1 MRGVTIKM
9 DDKIKVKKE
18 MLEFIKPQ
26 KIYIPLENKS
36 GIKYKKLVN
45 VGDHV
50 FKGQVVAMNESI
62 DFPIHSS
69 VSGYVVENES
79 NELNTGK
86 KVECIAI
93 ENDFKEK
100 YQEKLGSI
108 KEISNY
114 SKEEFIELLKTSE
127 ITGLGGSDFPTF
139 LKYNTDSKINYL
151 LVNGVECE
159 PYISCDKVVMSK
171 YMEKILEA
179 VDAIL
184 EIMKIKKAYIVVKS
198 SNIESQ
204 KVINKY
210 INTYPNIKLALMPD
224 MYPAGWERNI
234 VEVVLHKKY
243 DKYPVEVGAIVS
255 NVSTI
260 YAIYEMFKYN
270 RPLTER
276 VITITGPGI
285 KKKKNVKVKIGA
297 LASEIISNLDGYKN
311 IKNPLFIVGG
321 PMMGKSMPCDDV
333 VITKDVTSIIVM
345 EDHFEKNLP
354 CIKCGKCTMVCP
366 ANIMP
371 VLIMENIDNIDN
383 LKKLKC
389 NKCIGCSL
397 CSYICPSKI
406 EVREFVNIAKEK
418 VNHK

>member
-45 VGDHV
+45 VGDYV
-50 FKGQVVAMNESI
+50 FKGQVVAINESI

-69 VSGYVVENES
+69 VSGYVIENES

-224 MYPAGWERNI
+224 MYPAGWERNV

-260 YAIYEMFKYN
+260 YAIYEMLKYN
-270 RPLTER
+270 TPLTER
-276 VITITGPGI
+276 IITITGTGI
-285 KKKKNVKVKIGA
+285 RKPSNIKVKIGTK
-297 LASEIISNLDGYKN
+297 LSEIIENIEGYKD
-311 IKNPLFIVGG
+311 IKKPIFIAGG
-321 PMMGKSMPCDDV
+321 PMMGSSLPSDNLIV
-333 VITKDVTSIIVM
+333 TKDLNCILVIDDIELT
-345 EDHFEKNLP
+345 NYP
-354 CIKCGKCTMVCP
+354 CIKCGKCTNVCP
-366 ANIMP
+366 VHLLPVMIMNNIGN
-371 VLIMENIDNIDN
+371 E
-383 LKKLKC
+383 KKLKELMPQR
-389 NKCIGCSL
+389 CIECGL

-406 EVREFVNIAKEK
+406 EVREYVRIAKGR
-418 VNHK
+418 VNK

>member
-18 MLEFIKPQ
+18 MLEYIKPQ

-45 VGDHV
+45 VGDYV
-50 FKGQVVAMNESI
+50 FKGQVVAINESI

-100 YQEKLGSI
+100 YKDKLGSI

-224 MYPAGWERNI
+224 MYPAGWERNV

-243 DKYPVEVGAIVS
+243 DKYPIEVGAIVS

-260 YAIYEMFKYN
+260 YAIYEMLKYN
-270 RPLTER
+270 TPLTER
-276 VITITGPGI
+276 IITITGTGI
-285 KKKKNVKVKIGA
+285 RKPSNIKVKIGTK
-297 LASEIISNLDGYKN
+297 LSEIIENIEGYKD
-311 IKNPLFIVGG
+311 IKKPIFIAGG
-321 PMMGKSMPCDDV
+321 PMMGSSLPSDNLIV
-333 VITKDVTSIIVM
+333 TKDLNCVLVIDDIELT
-345 EDHFEKNLP
+345 NYP
-354 CIKCGKCTMVCP
+354 CIKCGKCTNVCP
-366 ANIMP
+366 VHLLPVMIMNNIGN
-371 VLIMENIDNIDN
+371 E
-383 LKKLKC
+383 KKLKELMPQ
-389 NKCIGCSL
+389 KCIECGL

-406 EVREFVNIAKEK
+406 EVREYVRIAKGR
-418 VNHK
+418 VNK

>member
-45 VGDHV
+45 VGDYV
-50 FKGQVVAMNESI
+50 FKGQVVAINESI

-69 VSGYVVENES
+69 VSGYVVENEF

-100 YQEKLGSI
+100 YKDKLGSI
-108 KEISNY
+108 KELSNY

-224 MYPAGWERNI
+224 MYPAGWERNV

-260 YAIYEMFKYN
+260 YAIYDMLKYN
-270 RPLTER
+270 TPLTER
-276 VITITGPGI
+276 IITITGTGI
-285 KKKKNVKVKIGA
+285 RKPSNIKVKIGTK
-297 LASEIISNLDGYKN
+297 LSEIIENIEGYKD
-311 IKNPLFIVGG
+311 IKKPIFIAGG
-321 PMMGKSMPCDDV
+321 PMMGSSLPNDNLIV
-333 VITKDVTSIIVM
+333 TKDLNCVLVIDDIELT
-345 EDHFEKNLP
+345 NYP
-354 CIKCGKCTMVCP
+354 CIKCGKCTNVCP
-366 ANIMP
+366 VHLLPVMIMNNIGN
-371 VLIMENIDNIDN
+371 E
-383 LKKLKC
+383 KKLKELMPQ
-389 NKCIGCSL
+389 KCIECGL

-406 EVREFVNIAKEK
+406 EVREYVRIAKGR
-418 VNHK
+418 VNK

>member
-45 VGDHV
+45 VGDYV
-50 FKGQVVAMNESI
+50 FKGQVVAINESI

-86 KVECIAI
+86 KVECISI

-100 YQEKLGSI
+100 YKDKLGSI

-224 MYPAGWERNI
+224 MYPAGWERNV

-260 YAIYEMFKYN
+260 YAIYEMLKYN
-270 RPLTER
+270 TPLTER
-276 VITITGPGI
+276 IITITGTGI
-285 KKKKNVKVKIGA
+285 RKPSNIKVKIGTK
-297 LASEIISNLDGYKN
+297 LSEIIENIEGYKD
-311 IKNPLFIVGG
+311 IKKPIFIAGG
-321 PMMGKSMPCDDV
+321 PMMGSSLPSDNLIV
-333 VITKDVTSIIVM
+333 TKDLNCVLVIDDIELT
-345 EDHFEKNLP
+345 NYP
-354 CIKCGKCTMVCP
+354 CIKCGKCTNVCP
-366 ANIMP
+366 VHLLPVMIMNNIGN
-371 VLIMENIDNIDN
+371 E
-383 LKKLKC
+383 KKLKELMPQ
-389 NKCIGCSL
+389 KCIECGL

-406 EVREFVNIAKEK
+406 EVREYVRIAKGR
-418 VNHK
+418 VNK

>member
-45 VGDHV
+45 VGDYV
-50 FKGQVVAMNESI
+50 FKGQVVAINESI

-86 KVECIAI
+86 KVECIVI

-260 YAIYEMFKYN
+260 YAIYEMLKYN
-270 RPLTER
+270 TPLTER
-276 VITITGPGI
+276 IITITGTGI
-285 KKKKNVKVKIGA
+285 RKPSNIKVKIGTK
-297 LASEIISNLDGYKN
+297 LSEIIENIEGYKD
-311 IKNPLFIVGG
+311 IKKPIFIAGG
-321 PMMGKSMPCDDV
+321 PMMGSSLPNDNLIV
-333 VITKDVTSIIVM
+333 TKDLNCVLVIDDIELT
-345 EDHFEKNLP
+345 NYP
-354 CIKCGKCTMVCP
+354 CIKCGKCTNVCP
-366 ANIMP
+366 VHLLPVMIMNNIGN
-371 VLIMENIDNIDN
+371 E
-383 LKKLKC
+383 KKLKELMPQ
-389 NKCIGCSL
+389 KCIECGL

-406 EVREFVNIAKEK
+406 EVREYVRIAKGR
-418 VNHK
+418 VNK

>member
-45 VGDHV
+45 VGDYV
-50 FKGQVVAMNESI
+50 FKGQVVAINESI

-86 KVECIAI
+86 KVECISI

-100 YQEKLGSI
+100 YKDKLGSI

-127 ITGLGGSDFPTF
+127 ITGLGGSDFPTS

-224 MYPAGWERNI
+224 MYPAGWERNV

-260 YAIYEMFKYN
+260 YAIYEMLKYN
-270 RPLTER
+270 TPLTER
-276 VITITGPGI
+276 IITITGTGI
-285 KKKKNVKVKIGA
+285 RKPSNIKVKIGTK
-297 LASEIISNLDGYKN
+297 LSEIIENIEGYKD
-311 IKNPLFIVGG
+311 IKKPIFIAGG
-321 PMMGKSMPCDDV
+321 PMMGSSLPSDNLIVTRDLNCVLVIDD
-333 VITKDVTSIIVM
+333 IELT
-345 EDHFEKNLP
+345 NYP
-354 CIKCGKCTMVCP
+354 CIKCGKCTNVCP
-366 ANIMP
+366 VHLLPVMIMNNIGN
-371 VLIMENIDNIDN
+371 E
-383 LKKLKC
+383 KKLKELMPQR
-389 NKCIGCSL
+389 CIECGL

-406 EVREFVNIAKEK
+406 EVREYVRIAKGR
-418 VNHK
+418 VNK

>member
-45 VGDHV
+45 VGDYV
-50 FKGQVVAMNESI
+50 FKGQVVAINESI

-234 VEVVLHKKY
+234 VEVLLHKKY

-260 YAIYEMFKYN
+260 YAIYEMLKYN
-270 RPLTER
+270 TPLTER
-276 VITITGPGI
+276 IITITGTGI
-285 KKKKNVKVKIGA
+285 RKPSNIKVKIGTK
-297 LASEIISNLDGYKN
+297 LSEIIENIEGYKD
-311 IKNPLFIVGG
+311 IKKPIFIAGG
-321 PMMGKSMPCDDV
+321 PMMGSSLPSDNLIV
-333 VITKDVTSIIVM
+333 TKDLNCVLVIDDIELT
-345 EDHFEKNLP
+345 NYP
-354 CIKCGKCTMVCP
+354 CIKCGKCTNVCP
-366 ANIMP
+366 VHLLPVMIMNNIGN
-371 VLIMENIDNIDN
+371 E
-383 LKKLKC
+383 KKLKELMPQ
-389 NKCIGCSL
+389 KCIECGL

-406 EVREFVNIAKEK
+406 EVREYVRIAKGR
-418 VNHK
+418 VNK

>member
-26 KIYIPLENKS
+26 KIYIPLENKF

-45 VGDHV
+45 VGDYV
-50 FKGQVVAMNESI
+50 FKGQVVAINESI

-86 KVECIAI
+86 KVECIVI

-100 YQEKLGSI
+100 YKDKLGSI

-260 YAIYEMFKYN
+260 YAIYEMLKYN
-270 RPLTER
+270 TPLTER
-276 VITITGPGI
+276 IITITGTGI
-285 KKKKNVKVKIGA
+285 RKPSNIKVKIGTK
-297 LASEIISNLDGYKN
+297 LSEIIENIEGYKD
-311 IKNPLFIVGG
+311 IKKPIFIAGG
-321 PMMGKSMPCDDV
+321 PMMGSSLPNDNLIV
-333 VITKDVTSIIVM
+333 TKDLNCVLVIDDIELT
-345 EDHFEKNLP
+345 NYP
-354 CIKCGKCTMVCP
+354 CIKCGKCTNVCP
-366 ANIMP
+366 VHLLPVMIMNNIGN
-371 VLIMENIDNIDN
+371 E
-383 LKKLKC
+383 KKLKELMPQ
-389 NKCIGCSL
+389 KCIECGL

-406 EVREFVNIAKEK
+406 EVREYVRIAKGR
-418 VNHK
+418 VNK

>member
-45 VGDHV
+45 VGDYV
-50 FKGQVVAMNESI
+50 FKGQVVAINESI

-69 VSGYVVENES
+69 VSGYVVENEF

-100 YQEKLGSI
+100 YKDKLGSI
-108 KEISNY
+108 KELSNY

-224 MYPAGWERNI
+224 MYPAGWERNV

-243 DKYPVEVGAIVS
+243 DKYPIEVGAIVS

-260 YAIYEMFKYN
+260 YAIYEMLKYN
-270 RPLTER
+270 TPLTER
-276 VITITGPGI
+276 IITITGTGI
-285 KKKKNVKVKIGA
+285 RKPSNIKVKIGTK
-297 LASEIISNLDGYKN
+297 LSEIIENIEGYKD
-311 IKNPLFIVGG
+311 IKKPIFIAGG
-321 PMMGKSMPCDDV
+321 PMMGSSLPSDNLIV
-333 VITKDVTSIIVM
+333 TKDLNCVLVIDDIELT
-345 EDHFEKNLP
+345 NYP
-354 CIKCGKCTMVCP
+354 CIKCGKCTNVCP
-366 ANIMP
+366 VHLLPVMIMNNIGN
-371 VLIMENIDNIDN
+371 E
-383 LKKLKC
+383 KKLKELMPQ
-389 NKCIGCSL
+389 KCIECGL

-406 EVREFVNIAKEK
+406 EVREYVRIAKGR
-418 VNHK
+418 VNK

>member
-45 VGDHV
+45 VGDYV

-100 YQEKLGSI
+100 YKDKLGSI

-260 YAIYEMFKYN
+260 YAIYEMLKYN
-270 RPLTER
+270 TPLTER
-276 VITITGPGI
+276 IITITGTGI
-285 KKKKNVKVKIGA
+285 RKPSNIKVKIGTK
-297 LASEIISNLDGYKN
+297 LSEIIENIEGYKD
-311 IKNPLFIVGG
+311 IKKPIFIAGG
-321 PMMGKSMPCDDV
+321 PMMGSSLPNDNLIV
-333 VITKDVTSIIVM
+333 TKDLNCVLVIDDIELT
-345 EDHFEKNLP
+345 NYP
-354 CIKCGKCTMVCP
+354 CIKCGKCTNVCP
-366 ANIMP
+366 VHLLPVMIMNNIGN
-371 VLIMENIDNIDN
+371 E
-383 LKKLKC
+383 KKLKELMPQ
-389 NKCIGCSL
+389 KCIECGL

-406 EVREFVNIAKEK
+406 EVREYVRIAKGR
-418 VNHK
+418 VNK

>member
-45 VGDHV
+45 VGDYV

-114 SKEEFIELLKTSE
+114 SKEEFIELLKTSG

-151 LVNGVECE
+151 LINGVECE

-224 MYPAGWERNI
+224 MYPAGWERNV

-260 YAIYEMFKYN
+260 YAIYEMLKYN
-270 RPLTER
+270 TPLTER
-276 VITITGPGI
+276 IITITGTGI
-285 KKKKNVKVKIGA
+285 RKPSNIKVKIGTK
-297 LASEIISNLDGYKN
+297 LSEIIENIEGYKD
-311 IKNPLFIVGG
+311 IKKPIFIAGG
-321 PMMGKSMPCDDV
+321 PMMGSSLPNDNLIV
-333 VITKDVTSIIVM
+333 TKDLNCVLVIDDIELT
-345 EDHFEKNLP
+345 NYP
-354 CIKCGKCTMVCP
+354 CIKCGKCTNVCP
-366 ANIMP
+366 VHLLPVMIMNNIGN
-371 VLIMENIDNIDN
+371 E
-383 LKKLKC
+383 KKLKELMPQ
-389 NKCIGCSL
+389 KCIECGL

-406 EVREFVNIAKEK
+406 EVREYVRIAKGR
-418 VNHK
+418 VNK

>member
-45 VGDHV
+45 VGDYV
-50 FKGQVVAMNESI
+50 FNGQVVAINESI

-86 KVECIAI
+86 KVECIVI

-100 YQEKLGSI
+100 YKDKLGSI

-224 MYPAGWERNI
+224 MYPAGWERNV

-260 YAIYEMFKYN
+260 YAIYEMLKYN
-270 RPLTER
+270 TPLTER
-276 VITITGPGI
+276 IITITGTGI
-285 KKKKNVKVKIGA
+285 RKPSNIKVKIGTK
-297 LASEIISNLDGYKN
+297 LSEIIENIEGYKD
-311 IKNPLFIVGG
+311 IKKPIFIAGG
-321 PMMGKSMPCDDV
+321 PMMGSSLPSDNLIV
-333 VITKDVTSIIVM
+333 TKDLNCVLVIDDIELT
-345 EDHFEKNLP
+345 NYP
-354 CIKCGKCTMVCP
+354 CIKCGKCTNVCP
-366 ANIMP
+366 VHLLPVMIMNNIGN
-371 VLIMENIDNIDN
+371 E
-383 LKKLKC
+383 KKLKELMPQR
-389 NKCIGCSL
+389 CIECGL

-406 EVREFVNIAKEK
+406 EVREYVRIAKGR
-418 VNHK
+418 VNK

>member
-45 VGDHV
+45 VGDYV

-224 MYPAGWERNI
+224 MYPAGWERNV

-260 YAIYEMFKYN
+260 YAIYEMLKYN
-270 RPLTER
+270 TPLTER
-276 VITITGPGI
+276 IITITGTGI
-285 KKKKNVKVKIGA
+285 RKPSNIKVKIGTK
-297 LASEIISNLDGYKN
+297 LSEIIENIEGYKD
-311 IKNPLFIVGG
+311 IKKPIFIAGG
-321 PMMGKSMPCDDV
+321 PMMGSSLPNDNLIV
-333 VITKDVTSIIVM
+333 TKDLNCVLVIDDIELT
-345 EDHFEKNLP
+345 NYP
-354 CIKCGKCTMVCP
+354 CIKCGKCTNVCP
-366 ANIMP
+366 VHLLPVMIMNNIGN
-371 VLIMENIDNIDN
+371 E
-383 LKKLKC
+383 KKLKELMPQ
-389 NKCIGCSL
+389 KCIECGL

-406 EVREFVNIAKEK
+406 EVREYVRIAKGR
-418 VNHK
+418 VNK

>member
-45 VGDHV
+45 VGDYV

-260 YAIYEMFKYN
+260 YAIYEMLKYN
-270 RPLTER
+270 TPLTER
-276 VITITGPGI
+276 IITITGTGI
-285 KKKKNVKVKIGA
+285 RKPSNIKVKIGTK
-297 LASEIISNLDGYKN
+297 LSEIIENIEGYKD
-311 IKNPLFIVGG
+311 IKKPIFIAGG
-321 PMMGKSMPCDDV
+321 PMMGSSLPNDNLIV
-333 VITKDVTSIIVM
+333 TKDLNCVLVIDDIELT
-345 EDHFEKNLP
+345 NYP
-354 CIKCGKCTMVCP
+354 CIKCGKCTNVCP
-366 ANIMP
+366 VHLLPVMIMNNIGN
-371 VLIMENIDNIDN
+371 E
-383 LKKLKC
+383 KKLKELMPQ
-389 NKCIGCSL
+389 KCIECGL

-406 EVREFVNIAKEK
+406 EVREYVRIAKGM
-418 VNHK
+418 VNK

>member
-45 VGDHV
+45 VGDYV
-50 FKGQVVAMNESI
+50 FKGQVVAINESI

-100 YQEKLGSI
+100 YKDKLGSI
-108 KEISNY
+108 KELSNY

-224 MYPAGWERNI
+224 MYPAGWERNV

-243 DKYPVEVGAIVS
+243 DKYPIEVGAIVS

-260 YAIYEMFKYN
+260 YAIYEMLKYN
-270 RPLTER
+270 TPLTER
-276 VITITGPGI
+276 IITITGTGI
-285 KKKKNVKVKIGA
+285 RKPSNIKVKIGTK
-297 LASEIISNLDGYKN
+297 LSEIIENIEGYKD
-311 IKNPLFIVGG
+311 IKKPIFIAGG
-321 PMMGKSMPCDDV
+321 PMMGSSLPSDNLIV
-333 VITKDVTSIIVM
+333 TKDLNCVLVIDDIELT
-345 EDHFEKNLP
+345 NYP
-354 CIKCGKCTMVCP
+354 CIKCGKCTNVCP
-366 ANIMP
+366 VHLLPVMIMNNIGN
-371 VLIMENIDNIDN
+371 E
-383 LKKLKC
+383 KKLKELMPQ
-389 NKCIGCSL
+389 KCIECGL

-406 EVREFVNIAKEK
+406 EVREYVRIAKGR
-418 VNHK
+418 VNK

>member
-45 VGDHV
+45 VGDYV
-50 FKGQVVAMNESI
+50 FKGQVVAINESI

-100 YQEKLGSI
+100 YKDKLGSI
-108 KEISNY
+108 KELSNY

-224 MYPAGWERNI
+224 MYPAGWERNV

-243 DKYPVEVGAIVS
+243 DKYPIEVGAIVS

-260 YAIYEMFKYN
+260 YAIYEMLKYN
-270 RPLTER
+270 TPLTER
-276 VITITGPGI
+276 IITITGTGI
-285 KKKKNVKVKIGA
+285 RKPSNIKVKIGTK
-297 LASEIISNLDGYKN
+297 LSEIIENIEGYKD
-311 IKNPLFIVGG
+311 IKKPIFIAGG
-321 PMMGKSMPCDDV
+321 PMMGSSLPNDNLIV
-333 VITKDVTSIIVM
+333 TKDLNCVLVIDDIELT
-345 EDHFEKNLP
+345 NYP
-354 CIKCGKCTMVCP
+354 CIKCGKCTNVCP
-366 ANIMP
+366 VHLLPVMIMNNIGN
-371 VLIMENIDNIDN
+371 E
-383 LKKLKC
+383 KKLKELMPQ
-389 NKCIGCSL
+389 KCIECGL

-406 EVREFVNIAKEK
+406 EVREYVRIAKGR
-418 VNHK
+418 VNK

>member
-45 VGDHV
+45 VGDYV

-114 SKEEFIELLKTSE
+114 SKEEFIELLKSSE

-260 YAIYEMFKYN
+260 YAIYEMLKYN
-270 RPLTER
+270 TPLTER
-276 VITITGPGI
+276 IITITGTGI
-285 KKKKNVKVKIGA
+285 RKPSNIKVKIGTK
-297 LASEIISNLDGYKN
+297 LSEIIENIEGYKD
-311 IKNPLFIVGG
+311 IKKPIFIAGG
-321 PMMGKSMPCDDV
+321 PMMGSSLPSDNLIV
-333 VITKDVTSIIVM
+333 TKDLNCVLVIDDIELT
-345 EDHFEKNLP
+345 NYP
-354 CIKCGKCTMVCP
+354 CIKCGKCTNVCP
-366 ANIMP
+366 VHLLPVMIMNNIGN
-371 VLIMENIDNIDN
+371 E
-383 LKKLKC
+383 KKLKELMPQ
-389 NKCIGCSL
+389 KCIECGL

-406 EVREFVNIAKEK
+406 EVREYVRIAKGR
-418 VNHK
+418 VNK

>member
-1 MRGVTIKM
+1 
-9 DDKIKVKKE
+9 
-18 MLEFIKPQ
+18 
-26 KIYIPLENKS
+26 
-36 GIKYKKLVN
+36 
-45 VGDHV
+45 
-50 FKGQVVAMNESI
+50 MNESI

-260 YAIYEMFKYN
+260 YAIYEMLKYN
-270 RPLTER
+270 TPLTER
-276 VITITGPGI
+276 IITITGTGI
-285 KKKKNVKVKIGA
+285 RKPSNIKVKIGTK
-297 LASEIISNLDGYKN
+297 LSEIIENIEGYKD
-311 IKNPLFIVGG
+311 IKKPIFIAGG
-321 PMMGKSMPCDDV
+321 PMMGSSLPNDNLIV
-333 VITKDVTSIIVM
+333 TKDLNCVLVIDDIELT
-345 EDHFEKNLP
+345 NYP
-354 CIKCGKCTMVCP
+354 CIKCGKCTNVCP
-366 ANIMP
+366 VHLLPVMIMNNIGN
-371 VLIMENIDNIDN
+371 E
-383 LKKLKC
+383 KKLKELMPQ
-389 NKCIGCSL
+389 KCIECGL

-406 EVREFVNIAKEK
+406 EVREYVRIAKGR
-418 VNHK
+418 VNK

>member
-45 VGDHV
+45 VGDYV
-50 FKGQVVAMNESI
+50 FKGQVVAINESI

-86 KVECIAI
+86 KVECISI

-100 YQEKLGSI
+100 YKDKLGSI

-139 LKYNTDSKINYL
+139 LKYNTYSKINYL

-224 MYPAGWERNI
+224 MYPAGWERNV

-260 YAIYEMFKYN
+260 YAIYEMLKYN
-270 RPLTER
+270 TPLTER
-276 VITITGPGI
+276 IITITGTGI
-285 KKKKNVKVKIGA
+285 RKPSNIKVKIGTK
-297 LASEIISNLDGYKN
+297 LSEIIENIEGYKD
-311 IKNPLFIVGG
+311 IKKPIFIAGG
-321 PMMGKSMPCDDV
+321 PMMGSSLPSDNLIV
-333 VITKDVTSIIVM
+333 TKDLNCVLVIDDIELT
-345 EDHFEKNLP
+345 NYP
-354 CIKCGKCTMVCP
+354 CIKCGKCTNVCP
-366 ANIMP
+366 VHLLPVMIMNNIGN
-371 VLIMENIDNIDN
+371 E
-383 LKKLKC
+383 KKLKELMPQR
-389 NKCIGCSL
+389 CIECGL

-406 EVREFVNIAKEK
+406 EVREYVRIAKGR
-418 VNHK
+418 VNK

>member
-45 VGDHV
+45 VGDYV

-114 SKEEFIELLKTSE
+114 SKEEFIKLLKTSG

-260 YAIYEMFKYN
+260 YAIYEMLKYN
-270 RPLTER
+270 TPLTER
-276 VITITGPGI
+276 IITITGTGI
-285 KKKKNVKVKIGA
+285 RKPSNIKVKIGTK
-297 LASEIISNLDGYKN
+297 LSEIIENIEGYKD
-311 IKNPLFIVGG
+311 IKKPIFIAGG
-321 PMMGKSMPCDDV
+321 PMMGSSLPNDNLIV
-333 VITKDVTSIIVM
+333 TKDLNCVLVIDDIELT
-345 EDHFEKNLP
+345 NYP
-354 CIKCGKCTMVCP
+354 CIKCGKCTNVCP
-366 ANIMP
+366 VHLLPVMIMNNIGN
-371 VLIMENIDNIDN
+371 E
-383 LKKLKC
+383 KKLKELMPQ
-389 NKCIGCSL
+389 KCIECGL

-406 EVREFVNIAKEK
+406 EVREYVRIAKGR
-418 VNHK
+418 VNK

>member
-45 VGDHV
+45 VGDYV

-100 YQEKLGSI
+100 YKDKLGSI

-204 KVINKY
+204 KIINKY

-260 YAIYEMFKYN
+260 YAIYEMLKYN
-270 RPLTER
+270 TPLTER
-276 VITITGPGI
+276 IITITGTGI
-285 KKKKNVKVKIGA
+285 RKPSNIKVKIGTK
-297 LASEIISNLDGYKN
+297 LSEIIENIEGYKD
-311 IKNPLFIVGG
+311 IKKPIFIAGG
-321 PMMGKSMPCDDV
+321 PMMGSSLPDDNLIV
-333 VITKDVTSIIVM
+333 TKDLNCVLVIDDIELT
-345 EDHFEKNLP
+345 NYP
-354 CIKCGKCTMVCP
+354 CIKCGKCTNVCP
-366 ANIMP
+366 VHLLPVMIMNNIGN
-371 VLIMENIDNIDN
+371 E
-383 LKKLKC
+383 KKLKELMPQ
-389 NKCIGCSL
+389 KCIECGL

-406 EVREFVNIAKEK
+406 EVREYVRIAKGR
-418 VNHK
+418 VNK

>member
-45 VGDHV
+45 VGDYV
-50 FKGQVVAMNESI
+50 FKGQVVAINESI

-224 MYPAGWERNI
+224 MYPAGWERNV

-243 DKYPVEVGAIVS
+243 DKYPIEVGAIVS

-260 YAIYEMFKYN
+260 YAIYDMLKYN
-270 RPLTER
+270 TPLTER
-276 VITITGPGI
+276 IITITGTGI
-285 KKKKNVKVKIGA
+285 RKPSNIKVKIGTK
-297 LASEIISNLDGYKN
+297 LSEIIENIEGYKD
-311 IKNPLFIVGG
+311 IKKPIFIAGG
-321 PMMGKSMPCDDV
+321 PMMGSSLPNDNLIV
-333 VITKDVTSIIVM
+333 TKDLNCVLVIDDIELT
-345 EDHFEKNLP
+345 NYP
-354 CIKCGKCTMVCP
+354 CIKCGKCTNVCP
-366 ANIMP
+366 VHLLPVMIMNNIGN
-371 VLIMENIDNIDN
+371 E
-383 LKKLKC
+383 KKLKELMPQ
-389 NKCIGCSL
+389 KCIECGL

-406 EVREFVNIAKEK
+406 EVREYVRIAKGR
-418 VNHK
+418 VNK

>member
-45 VGDHV
+45 VGDYV
-50 FKGQVVAMNESI
+50 FKGQVVAINESI

-86 KVECIAI
+86 KVECIVI

-224 MYPAGWERNI
+224 MYPAGWERNV

-260 YAIYEMFKYN
+260 YAIYEMLKYN
-270 RPLTER
+270 TPLTER
-276 VITITGPGI
+276 IITITGTGI
-285 KKKKNVKVKIGA
+285 RKPSNIKVKIGTK
-297 LASEIISNLDGYKN
+297 LSEIIENIEGYKD
-311 IKNPLFIVGG
+311 IKKPIFIAGG
-321 PMMGKSMPCDDV
+321 PMMGSSLPNDNLIV
-333 VITKDVTSIIVM
+333 TKDLNCVLVIDDIELT
-345 EDHFEKNLP
+345 NYP
-354 CIKCGKCTMVCP
+354 CIKCGKCTNVCP
-366 ANIMP
+366 VHLLPVMIMNNIGN
-371 VLIMENIDNIDN
+371 E
-383 LKKLKC
+383 KKLKELMPQ
-389 NKCIGCSL
+389 KCIECGL

-406 EVREFVNIAKEK
+406 EVREYVRIAKGR
-418 VNHK
+418 VNK

>member
-45 VGDHV
+45 VGDYV

-114 SKEEFIELLKTSE
+114 SKEEFIELLKTSG

-139 LKYNTDSKINYL
+139 LKYNTESKINYL

-234 VEVVLHKKY
+234 IEVVLHKKY

-260 YAIYEMFKYN
+260 YAIYEMLKYN
-270 RPLTER
+270 TPLTER
-276 VITITGPGI
+276 IITITGTGI
-285 KKKKNVKVKIGA
+285 RKPSNIKVKIGTK
-297 LASEIISNLDGYKN
+297 LSEIIENIEGYKD
-311 IKNPLFIVGG
+311 IKKPIFIAGG
-321 PMMGKSMPCDDV
+321 PMMGSSLPNDNLIV
-333 VITKDVTSIIVM
+333 TKDLNCVLVIDDIELT
-345 EDHFEKNLP
+345 NYP
-354 CIKCGKCTMVCP
+354 CIKCGKCTNVCP
-366 ANIMP
+366 VHLLPVMIMNNIGN
-371 VLIMENIDNIDN
+371 E
-383 LKKLKC
+383 KKLKELMPQ
-389 NKCIGCSL
+389 KCIECGL

-406 EVREFVNIAKEK
+406 EVREYVRIAKGR
-418 VNHK
+418 VNK

>member
-45 VGDHV
+45 VGDYV
-50 FKGQVVAMNESI
+50 FKGQVVAINESI

-86 KVECIAI
+86 KVECIVI

-100 YQEKLGSI
+100 YKDKLGSI
-108 KEISNY
+108 KELSNY

-184 EIMKIKKAYIVVKS
+184 DIMKIKKAYIVVKS

-224 MYPAGWERNI
+224 MYPAGWERNV

-260 YAIYEMFKYN
+260 YAIYEMLKYN
-270 RPLTER
+270 TPLTER
-276 VITITGPGI
+276 IITITGTGI
-285 KKKKNVKVKIGA
+285 RKPSNIKVKIGTK
-297 LASEIISNLDGYKN
+297 LSEIIENIEGYKD
-311 IKNPLFIVGG
+311 IKKPIFIAGG
-321 PMMGKSMPCDDV
+321 PMMGSSLPSDNLIVTRDLNCVLVIDD
-333 VITKDVTSIIVM
+333 IELT
-345 EDHFEKNLP
+345 NYP
-354 CIKCGKCTMVCP
+354 CIKCGKCTNVCP
-366 ANIMP
+366 VHLLPVMIMNNIGN
-371 VLIMENIDNIDN
+371 E
-383 LKKLKC
+383 KKLKELMPQR
-389 NKCIGCSL
+389 CIECGL

-406 EVREFVNIAKEK
+406 EVREYVRIAKGR
-418 VNHK
+418 VNK

>member
-45 VGDHV
+45 VGDYV

-86 KVECIAI
+86 KVECISI

-224 MYPAGWERNI
+224 MYPAGWERNV

-260 YAIYEMFKYN
+260 YAIYEMLKYN
-270 RPLTER
+270 TPLTER
-276 VITITGPGI
+276 IITITGTGI
-285 KKKKNVKVKIGA
+285 RKPSNIKVKIGTK
-297 LASEIISNLDGYKN
+297 LSEIIENIEGYKD
-311 IKNPLFIVGG
+311 IKKPIFIAGG
-321 PMMGKSMPCDDV
+321 PMMGSSLPSDNLIVTRDLNCVLVIDD
-333 VITKDVTSIIVM
+333 IELT
-345 EDHFEKNLP
+345 NYP
-354 CIKCGKCTMVCP
+354 CIKCGKCTNVCP
-366 ANIMP
+366 VHLLPVMIMNNIGN
-371 VLIMENIDNIDN
+371 E
-383 LKKLKC
+383 KKLKELMPQR
-389 NKCIGCSL
+389 CIECGL

-406 EVREFVNIAKEK
+406 EVREYVRIAKGR
-418 VNHK
+418 VNKQ

>member
-45 VGDHV
+45 VGDYV

-114 SKEEFIELLKTSE
+114 SKEEFIELLKSSE

-224 MYPAGWERNI
+224 MYPAGWERNV

-260 YAIYEMFKYN
+260 YAIYEMLKYN
-270 RPLTER
+270 TPLTER
-276 VITITGPGI
+276 IITITGTGI
-285 KKKKNVKVKIGA
+285 RKPSNIKVKIGTK
-297 LASEIISNLDGYKN
+297 LSEIIENIEGYKD
-311 IKNPLFIVGG
+311 IKKPIFIAGG
-321 PMMGKSMPCDDV
+321 PMMGSSLPNDNLIV
-333 VITKDVTSIIVM
+333 TKDLNCVLVIDDIELT
-345 EDHFEKNLP
+345 NYP
-354 CIKCGKCTMVCP
+354 CIKCGKCTNVCP
-366 ANIMP
+366 VHLLPVMIMNNIGN
-371 VLIMENIDNIDN
+371 E
-383 LKKLKC
+383 KKLKELMPQ
-389 NKCIGCSL
+389 KCIECGL

-406 EVREFVNIAKEK
+406 EVREYVRIAKGR
-418 VNHK
+418 VNK

>member
-45 VGDHV
+45 VGDYV

-86 KVECIAI
+86 KVECISI

-100 YQEKLGSI
+100 YKDKLGSI

-260 YAIYEMFKYN
+260 YAIYEMLKYN
-270 RPLTER
+270 TPLTER
-276 VITITGPGI
+276 IITITGTGI
-285 KKKKNVKVKIGA
+285 RKPSNIKVKIGTK
-297 LASEIISNLDGYKN
+297 LSEIIENIEGYKD
-311 IKNPLFIVGG
+311 IKKPIFIAGG
-321 PMMGKSMPCDDV
+321 PMMGSSLPSDNLIVTRDLNCVLVIDD
-333 VITKDVTSIIVM
+333 IELT
-345 EDHFEKNLP
+345 NYP
-354 CIKCGKCTMVCP
+354 CIKCGKCTNVCP
-366 ANIMP
+366 VHLLPVMIMNNIGN
-371 VLIMENIDNIDN
+371 E
-383 LKKLKC
+383 KKLKELMPQR
-389 NKCIGCSL
+389 CIECGL

-406 EVREFVNIAKEK
+406 EVREYVRIAKGR
-418 VNHK
+418 VNK

>member
-45 VGDHV
+45 VGDYV

-114 SKEEFIELLKTSE
+114 SKEEFIELLKTSG

-260 YAIYEMFKYN
+260 YAIYEMLKYN
-270 RPLTER
+270 TPLTER
-276 VITITGPGI
+276 IITITGTGI
-285 KKKKNVKVKIGA
+285 RKPSNIKVKIGTK
-297 LASEIISNLDGYKN
+297 LSEIIENIEGYKD
-311 IKNPLFIVGG
+311 IKKPIFIAGG
-321 PMMGKSMPCDDV
+321 PMMGSSLPNDNLIV
-333 VITKDVTSIIVM
+333 TKDLNCVLVIDDIELT
-345 EDHFEKNLP
+345 NYP
-354 CIKCGKCTMVCP
+354 CIKCGKCTNVCP
-366 ANIMP
+366 VHLLPVMIMNNIGN
-371 VLIMENIDNIDN
+371 E
-383 LKKLKC
+383 KKLKELMPQ
-389 NKCIGCSL
+389 KCIECGL

-406 EVREFVNIAKEK
+406 EVREYVRIAKGR
-418 VNHK
+418 VNK

>member
-45 VGDHV
+45 VGDYV
-50 FKGQVVAMNESI
+50 FKGQVVAINESI

-100 YQEKLGSI
+100 YKDKLGSI
-108 KEISNY
+108 KELSNY

-224 MYPAGWERNI
+224 MYPAGWERNV

-243 DKYPVEVGAIVS
+243 DKYPIEVGAIVS

-260 YAIYEMFKYN
+260 YAIYDMLKYN
-270 RPLTER
+270 TPLTER
-276 VITITGPGI
+276 IITITGTGI
-285 KKKKNVKVKIGA
+285 RKPSNIKVKIGTK
-297 LASEIISNLDGYKN
+297 LSEIIENIEGYKD
-311 IKNPLFIVGG
+311 IKKPIFIAGG
-321 PMMGKSMPCDDV
+321 PMMGSSLPSDNLIV
-333 VITKDVTSIIVM
+333 TKDLNCVLVIDDIELT
-345 EDHFEKNLP
+345 NYP
-354 CIKCGKCTMVCP
+354 CIKCGKCTNVCP
-366 ANIMP
+366 VHLLPVMIMNNIGN
-371 VLIMENIDNIDN
+371 E
-383 LKKLKC
+383 KKLKELMPQR
-389 NKCIGCSL
+389 CIECGL

-406 EVREFVNIAKEK
+406 EVREYVRIAKGR
-418 VNHK
+418 VNK

>member
-45 VGDHV
+45 DGDYV
-50 FKGQVVAMNESI
+50 FKGQVVAINESI

-127 ITGLGGSDFPTF
+127 ITGLGGSDFPAF

-198 SNIESQ
+198 SNIECQ

-224 MYPAGWERNI
+224 MYPAGWERNV

-260 YAIYEMFKYN
+260 YAIYEMLKYN
-270 RPLTER
+270 TPLTER
-276 VITITGPGI
+276 IITITGTGI
-285 KKKKNVKVKIGA
+285 RKPSNIKVKIGTK
-297 LASEIISNLDGYKN
+297 LSEIIENIEGYKD
-311 IKNPLFIVGG
+311 IKKPIFIAGG
-321 PMMGKSMPCDDV
+321 PMMGSSLPNDNLIV
-333 VITKDVTSIIVM
+333 TKDLNCVLVIDDIELT
-345 EDHFEKNLP
+345 NYP
-354 CIKCGKCTMVCP
+354 CIKCGKCTNVCP
-366 ANIMP
+366 VHLLPVMIMNNIGN
-371 VLIMENIDNIDN
+371 E
-383 LKKLKC
+383 KKLKELMPQ
-389 NKCIGCSL
+389 KCIECGL

-406 EVREFVNIAKEK
+406 EVREYVRIAKGR
-418 VNHK
+418 VNK

>member
-45 VGDHV
+45 VGDYV
-50 FKGQVVAMNESI
+50 FKGQVVAINESI

-100 YQEKLGSI
+100 YKDKLGSI
-108 KEISNY
+108 KELSNY

-224 MYPAGWERNI
+224 MYPAGWERNV

-260 YAIYEMFKYN
+260 YAIYDMLKYN
-270 RPLTER
+270 TPLTER
-276 VITITGPGI
+276 IITITGTGI
-285 KKKKNVKVKIGA
+285 RKPSNIKVKIGTK
-297 LASEIISNLDGYKN
+297 LSEIIENIEGYKD
-311 IKNPLFIVGG
+311 IKKPIFIAGG
-321 PMMGKSMPCDDV
+321 PMMGSSLPNDNLIV
-333 VITKDVTSIIVM
+333 TKDLNCVLVIDDIELT
-345 EDHFEKNLP
+345 NYP
-354 CIKCGKCTMVCP
+354 CIKCGKCTNVCP
-366 ANIMP
+366 VHLLPVMIMNNIGN
-371 VLIMENIDNIDN
+371 E
-383 LKKLKC
+383 KKLKELMPQ
-389 NKCIGCSL
+389 KCIECGL

-406 EVREFVNIAKEK
+406 EVREYVRIAKGR
-418 VNHK
+418 VNK

>member
-45 VGDHV
+45 VGDYV

-210 INTYPNIKLALMPD
+210 INTYPNIKLALMSD

-260 YAIYEMFKYN
+260 YAIYEMLKYN
-270 RPLTER
+270 TPLTER
-276 VITITGPGI
+276 IITITGTGI
-285 KKKKNVKVKIGA
+285 RKPSNIKVKIGTK
-297 LASEIISNLDGYKN
+297 LSEIIENIEGYKD
-311 IKNPLFIVGG
+311 IKKPIFIAGG
-321 PMMGKSMPCDDV
+321 PMMGSSLPNDNLIV
-333 VITKDVTSIIVM
+333 TKDLNCVLVIDDIELT
-345 EDHFEKNLP
+345 NYP
-354 CIKCGKCTMVCP
+354 CIKCGKCTNVCP
-366 ANIMP
+366 VHLLPVMIMNNIGN
-371 VLIMENIDNIDN
+371 E
-383 LKKLKC
+383 KKLKELMPQ
-389 NKCIGCSL
+389 KCIECGL

-406 EVREFVNIAKEK
+406 EVREYVRIAKGR
-418 VNHK
+418 VNK

>member
-45 VGDHV
+45 IGDYV

-86 KVECIAI
+86 KVECIVI

-100 YQEKLGSI
+100 YQDKLGSI
-108 KEISNY
+108 KELSNY

-139 LKYNTDSKINYL
+139 LKYNTDSKIKYL

-224 MYPAGWERNI
+224 MYPAGWERNV

-260 YAIYEMFKYN
+260 YAIYEMLKYN
-270 RPLTER
+270 TPLTER
-276 VITITGPGI
+276 IITITGTGI
-285 KKKKNVKVKIGA
+285 RKPSNVKVKIGTK
-297 LASEIISNLDGYKN
+297 LSEIIENIEGYKD
-311 IKNPLFIVGG
+311 IKKPIFIAGG
-321 PMMGKSMPCDDV
+321 PMMGSSLPSDNLIVTRDLNCVLVIDD
-333 VITKDVTSIIVM
+333 IELT
-345 EDHFEKNLP
+345 NYP
-354 CIKCGKCTMVCP
+354 CIKCGKCTNVCP
-366 ANIMP
+366 VHLLPVMIMNNIGN
-371 VLIMENIDNIDN
+371 E
-383 LKKLKC
+383 KKLKELMPQR
-389 NKCIGCSL
+389 CIECGL

-406 EVREFVNIAKEK
+406 EVREYVRIAKGR
-418 VNHK
+418 VNK

>member
-45 VGDHV
+45 VGDYV
-50 FKGQVVAMNESI
+50 FKGQVVAINESI
-62 DFPIHSS
+62 DFSIHSS
-69 VSGYVVENES
+69 VSGYVVENEF

-86 KVECIAI
+86 KVECIVI

-100 YQEKLGSI
+100 YKDKLGSI

-260 YAIYEMFKYN
+260 YAIYEMLKYN
-270 RPLTER
+270 TPLTER
-276 VITITGPGI
+276 IITITGTGI
-285 KKKKNVKVKIGA
+285 RKPSNIKVKIGTK
-297 LASEIISNLDGYKN
+297 LSEIIENIEGYKD
-311 IKNPLFIVGG
+311 IKKPIFIAGG
-321 PMMGKSMPCDDV
+321 PMMGSSLPNDNLIV
-333 VITKDVTSIIVM
+333 TKDLNCVLVIDDIELT
-345 EDHFEKNLP
+345 NYP
-354 CIKCGKCTMVCP
+354 CIKCGKCTNVCP
-366 ANIMP
+366 VHLLPVMIMNNIGN
-371 VLIMENIDNIDN
+371 E
-383 LKKLKC
+383 KKLKELMPQ
-389 NKCIGCSL
+389 KCIECGL

-406 EVREFVNIAKEK
+406 EVREYVRIAKGR
-418 VNHK
+418 VNK

>member
-45 VGDHV
+45 VGDYV

-114 SKEEFIELLKTSE
+114 SKEEFIELLKTPE

-139 LKYNTDSKINYL
+139 LKYNTESKINYL

-260 YAIYEMFKYN
+260 YAIYEMLKYN
-270 RPLTER
+270 TPLTER
-276 VITITGPGI
+276 IITITGTGI
-285 KKKKNVKVKIGA
+285 RKPSNIKVKIGTK
-297 LASEIISNLDGYKN
+297 LSEIIENIEGYKD
-311 IKNPLFIVGG
+311 IKKPIFIAGG
-321 PMMGKSMPCDDV
+321 PMMGSSLPNDNLIV
-333 VITKDVTSIIVM
+333 TKDLNCVLVIDDIELT
-345 EDHFEKNLP
+345 NYP
-354 CIKCGKCTMVCP
+354 CIKCGKCTNVCP
-366 ANIMP
+366 VHLLPVMIMNNIGN
-371 VLIMENIDNIDN
+371 E
-383 LKKLKC
+383 KKLKELMPQ
-389 NKCIGCSL
+389 KCIECGL

-406 EVREFVNIAKEK
+406 EVREYVRIAKGR
-418 VNHK
+418 VNK